1 MHREE
6 PQVDIIVK
14 IVQVVVALA
23 VANVWLFR
31 ENQPTP
37 YRGGNATTFREEW
50 VVYGLPEW
58 SLAPVKFAKLALA
71 ACLILGLFVPV
82 LTLVGAFGMAAFM
95 AGAVAMHLKVRDPLL
110 KSMPATL
117 FLVLSLYVGIA
128 AL

>member
-1 MHREE
+1 M
-6 PQVDIIVK
+6 DIIVK
-14 IVQVVVALA
+14 VVQVVIGLA

-31 ENQPTP
+31 ENKPTP

-50 VVYGLPEW
+50 AVYGLPEW

-71 ACLILGLFVPV
+71 ACLILGLFVPA

-95 AGAVAMHLKVRDPLL
+95 VGAVAMHVKVRDPLM
-110 KSMPATL
+110 KSMPAAL
-117 FLVLSLYVGIA
+117 LLALSLYVGMA